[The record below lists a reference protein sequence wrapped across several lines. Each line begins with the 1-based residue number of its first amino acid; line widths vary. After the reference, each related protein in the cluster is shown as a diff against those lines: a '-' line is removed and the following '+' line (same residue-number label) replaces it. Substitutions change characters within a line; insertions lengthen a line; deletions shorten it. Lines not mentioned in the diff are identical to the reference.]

1 MVTTMPR
8 PSPKVLLKTA
18 ANYLKE
24 HPEEILRTVKDAFAL
39 RVGIPL
45 DALRYLAAEFGQGK
59 KAPKDVVLEAT
70 PPGLRVAMTVA
81 AMGSTLRVKL
91 TLFIEELQLGNGVA
105 RVTTRIADMA
115 LEVLVGGDTPLAGL
129 IKSGALDLSKPGNL
143 VAFMPKRPEMLV
155 DAKDDRIVL
164 DLMKVQKLADNRAFR
179 RTLEVVTPVLT
190 VAGIDTEADHLYL
203 QLRAS
208 PSGIGEAIARAQSA
222 A

>member
-1 MVTTMPR
+1 MVGAMPR
-8 PSPKVLLKTA
+8 PSPKALLMTA

-59 KAPKDVVLEAT
+59 KAPKDVVLEAA
-70 PPGLRVAMTVA
+70 PPGLRIAMTVA

-91 TLFIEELQLGNGVA
+91 TIFIEQLELGNGAA

-115 LEVLVGGDTPLAGL
+115 LEVLDGGDTPLAGL

-155 DAKDDRIVL
+155 DAKDDRVVL
-164 DLMKVQKLADNRAFR
+164 DLMKVPKLAENKKFR

-208 PSGIGEAIARAQSA
+208 PSGLSEAIARAQSA